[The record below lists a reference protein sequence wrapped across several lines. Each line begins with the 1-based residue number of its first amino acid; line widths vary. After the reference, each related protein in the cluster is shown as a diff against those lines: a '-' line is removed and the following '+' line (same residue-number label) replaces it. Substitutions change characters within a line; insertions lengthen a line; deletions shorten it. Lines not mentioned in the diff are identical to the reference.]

1 PHGNQ
6 PALGFRARARRG
18 PLTIPTLESTKQEH
32 RRHPS
37 PQPLPPMPYAG
48 RPMGLLQSR
57 ADFVACALEQLVL
70 AARGVAGWPL
80 EGDSQKSDGGGAGSG
95 NCELRQCYALAYL
108 AAALLPLPHAAV
120 PAV

>member
-1 PHGNQ
+1 
-6 PALGFRARARRG
+6 
-18 PLTIPTLESTKQEH
+18 
-32 RRHPS
+32 
-37 PQPLPPMPYAG
+37 MPYAG

-57 ADFVACALEQLVL
+57 ADFVACALDQLVL

-95 NCELRQCYALAYL
+95 NCQLRQCYALAYL

-120 PAV
+120 PAVTKAIAPTPDIRLLFLSPPRGPPPSQPQALSEAATG